1 MIFRLSALFIAL
13 STLQVAN
20 ASTYYVD
27 SNFGNDNW
35 SGNQPSQVGSPAT
48 DGPWQSLARVSAKV
62 LAPGDSVLLKCGG
75 IWNETLTLKNS
86 GTATNFISIGAYP
99 RGCTDKPI
107 ISGAT
112 AIPSH
117 NWVRDSGNI
126 FKTSTVMGLISFGTF
141 EYGLGNWTHW
151 SPKNNASMTLS
162 TTCPQANNSCL
173 SFTGGSETSLAIS
186 NNFALHGTRPY
197 TLKFIVKAP
206 VGVSVSAIVR
216 RNAAPWDQVGLVKTV
231 AGTGNWQTVTAS
243 FNATASLTNA
253 RLDFVVPAGRTI
265 GLENVTITAPAASDV
280 NGVFDNGKSINV
292 AHYPNRGHNPQKPD
306 SVYYAVAENADLV
319 ALSNGTKGSSYLTTG
334 TDILAASP
342 PAITPGTG
350 IRIRTNAWTISDRK
364 IGSVSGS
371 RLYLDSPTTYPIEK
385 DWGYFLYGQ
394 RWMLDEPG
402 EWHYDPATKTLYVW
416 MPDNTVP
423 GDRVSVSQAPVGID
437 ASLLSHIR
445 IEGLAIQNVGAGV
458 RMVRAN
464 NIVLRNLA
472 IADTLGMG
480 IEAPYSTDSGI
491 ENSQFVRTAGDAI
504 SAAHSGGSSTR
515 FHAYDNLIF
524 DSGIP
529 SRKDV
534 ITSLPLPARAA
545 IEAGR
550 SADIRG
556 NRIYG
561 AGYIGIWALADS
573 SLSGNH
579 IENAC
584 LVLDDCSAIY
594 TSGTNNNSII
604 ENNTVLNILGGLS
617 GKPDIHPSQSQGIY
631 LDELSSGVAV
641 RGNTVVNASNGIQ
654 LHNAANNLI
663 ENNTLY
669 NNRRHHVW
677 LQEGSNRID
686 VEGDIFGNVI
696 QSNRFFSTW
705 ITDWSTSAV
714 GQWTTLPKDNTDR
727 FAIYDNNLYFTLLS
741 PVMSFEHW
749 PTAYATYSFQQW
761 RKASDSSG
769 VPRNLDPTATEI
781 NNASMGTTTFHMIG
795 TTVLPNGNLNSG
807 TLGWVPWNKTAP
819 YGQMVLETCTPANQC
834 LRYTAGAS
842 ESLLSSPNLSVQK
855 DQWYKVTFDLK
866 TGSNGQAVPVL
877 VRRGGGGI
885 NGYES
890 LMGAPAQFKG
900 TTTWERFSF
909 RFKAVKTVI
918 ANDPVTLDL
927 GARVDFTGI
936 TPGQNLSV
944 ANLEIVPLSFAEVGV
959 MRSHILLNPTGAG
972 LDIDC
977 PDEGNAVACSEYV
990 RFVDGQPVTWPVALP
1005 PHGSEIIY
1013 SRDSK
1018 LTDDDRDGIPDYQDS
1033 CNATAASLIVN
1044 ASGCALGQ

>member
-1 MIFRLSALFIAL
+1 MTTRFTLLFTLVLPFNSIA
-13 STLQVAN
+13 A
-20 ASTYYVD
+20 TYYVD
-27 SNFGNDNW
+27 SSFGNDKW
-35 SGNQPSQVGSPAT
+35 SGQQAAPNGSPAT
-48 DGPWQSLARVSAKV
+48 DGPWQSLAKVSSRV
-62 LAPGDSVLLKCGG
+62 LIPGDSVLLKCGG

-86 GTATNFISIGAYP
+86 GTATSPITIGAYP
-99 RGCTDKPI
+99 NGCTNKPVI
-107 ISGAT
+107 TGAT
-112 AIPSH
+112 PIPGH
-117 NWVRDSGNI
+117 NWVRDTGNI
-126 FKTSTVMGLISFGTF
+126 FKASSVIGLISFGTF
-141 EYGLGNWTHW
+141 EYGLGDWTHW

-162 TTCPQANNSCL
+162 TSCSQANNSCL
-173 SFTGGSETSLAIS
+173 SFTGGSENSLAIS
-186 NNFALHGTRPY
+186 NNFVLEGTRPY
-197 TLKFIVKAP
+197 TLTFILKAP
-206 VGVSVSAIVR
+206 AGVSVSATVR
-216 RNAAPWDQVGLVKTV
+216 RGAAPWDQVGLVKTV
-231 AGTGNWQTVTAS
+231 VGTGDWQTVSAA
-243 FNATASLTNA
+243 FNATASLPNA
-253 RLDFVVPAGRTI
+253 RLDFVVPAGRNI
-265 GLENVTITAPAASDV
+265 GLDNVSITSAAVTDV
-280 NGVFDNGKSINV
+280 NGVYDSGKAINV
-292 AHYPNRGHNPQKPD
+292 AHYPNRGHDPLKPD
-306 SVYYAVAENADLV
+306 SLYYAIAENADLV
-319 ALSNGTKGSSYLTTG
+319 VLPNGTNGSSYLTTG
-334 TDILAASP
+334 ADILAAAP

-364 IGSVSGS
+364 IGAVSGS

-423 GDRVSVSQAPVGID
+423 GNRVSVGQAPVGIE
-437 ASLLSHIR
+437 ASLLSYIR
-445 IEGLAIQNVGAGV
+445 IEGLAIQNVGTGV
-458 RMVRAN
+458 RMVAAN

-472 IADTLGMG
+472 IFDTLGMG

-491 ENSQFVRTAGDAI
+491 ENSQIVRSAGDAI

-529 SRKDV
+529 SRKGV

-573 SLSGNH
+573 VLSGNH
-579 IENAC
+579 VENAC
-584 LVLDDCSAIY
+584 QVLDDCGAIY
-594 TSGTNNNSII
+594 TSGANNNSTI
-604 ENNTVLNILGGLS
+604 ESNTVLNILGGLS
-617 GKPDIHPSQSQGIY
+617 GKPAIYTSQSQGIY

-654 LHNAANNLI
+654 LHNAANNRI

-677 LQEGSNRID
+677 LQERSNRVD
-686 VEGDIFGNVI
+686 AEGDIFGNVV
-696 QSNRFFSTW
+696 QGNRFFSTW
-705 ITDWSTSAV
+705 ITDWFTSAV

-749 PTAYATYSFQQW
+749 PAGYSTYSFHQW
-761 RKASDSSG
+761 RTAADSNG
-769 VPRNLDPTATEI
+769 LPRNLDPTATEI
-781 NNASMGTTTFHMIG
+781 NNASMGTTTFHMTG
-795 TTVLPNGNLNSG
+795 TNILPNGNLNSG
-807 TLGWVPWNKTAP
+807 TSGWVPWNKTAP
-819 YGQMVLETCTPANQC
+819 YGQMILETCTPANQC
-834 LRYTAGAS
+834 LRYTAGAT

-877 VRRGGGGI
+877 VRRGGGGT

-890 LMGAPAQFKG
+890 LMGASAQLTG
-900 TTTWERFSF
+900 STTWERFSF
-909 RFKAVKTVI
+909 RFKAVKTVN

-936 TPGQNLSV
+936 MPGQNLSV
-944 ANLEIVPLSFAEVGV
+944 ANLEVVPLSFAEANL
-959 MRSHILLNPTGAG
+959 MRSHILLNSTGTA
-972 LDIDC
+972 LAVAC
-977 PDEGNAVACSEYV
+977 PDGSNTLACSEYV
-990 RFVDGQPVTWPVALP
+990 RFVDGQSVTWPYTLP
-1005 PHGSEIIY
+1005 PHGSEIVY

-1018 LTDDDRDGIPDYQDS
+1018 LTDGDRDGIPDTQDS
-1033 CNATAASLIVN
+1033 CNATGASLAVN